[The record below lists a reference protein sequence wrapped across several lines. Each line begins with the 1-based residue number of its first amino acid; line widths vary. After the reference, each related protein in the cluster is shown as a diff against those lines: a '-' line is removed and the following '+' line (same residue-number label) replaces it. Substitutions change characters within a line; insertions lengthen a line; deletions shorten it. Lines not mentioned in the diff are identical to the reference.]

1 MKWYPVLWS
10 RDLPL
15 NQPTR
20 VTLFDVN
27 YVIAKTTNKHKQEGG
42 DGKTE
47 EEVSYVAM
55 LDECPHKKVAL
66 SEGRVTECGFIQCS
80 YHGWSFDGRSGECVE
95 IPQTVIAAAAA
106 SSKNRKEGIVESL
119 PTNANTASLIPP
131 DREHKRIKAE
141 RWADTTTTK
150 KPKNKRREDG
160 TAIAITEAQGM
171 LWISP
176 FLTPL
181 EALAATSKGILPP
194 PPRVPE
200 IDMPGYKTQ
209 IAIRDFPIDWT
220 VLMENIM
227 DPDHGYF
234 AHSSSGTAPM
244 GFDWYSSDGVDNVM
258 KVKEE
263 FQENNGGGGGGVYKI
278 FSEVNAVSKLGK
290 YNAEVRNPTGDKSK
304 KSKKKK
310 KKDVDVPPPKLATTT
325 FVAPSLIYMGRRDNS
340 TSTSNFL
347 TAFWVSP
354 TGTGRSRFMS
364 AAISKAPFVIPRWIV
379 HMQINNFLDQD
390 TFLLLGQ
397 HRAVLKREA
406 EGYLKEAN
414 DDDTTATD
422 SDAPSSTNNVRKS
435 TYVYRSPSE
444 KLPVKIGK
452 YFDATLSKVPN
463 RKEALMAWYNRNNS
477 DNKLFE
483 SWPNRET
490 VLDRYE
496 QHTKICPDS
505 MDLVNRCE
513 RVMTRSKT
521 IGLAMT
527 LLKLV
532 LKTSPAAASVAASFQ
547 NPFVVGVGPFISS
560 ISSTLRFLTASAA
573 SYLVQTKSLLSI
585 LTLMFA
591 SHYIAAR
598 IKREFFFKFNDQ
610 IHHDDIKFI
619 ANNWADL

>member
-1 MKWYPVLWS
+1 M
-10 RDLPL
+10 D
-15 NQPTR
+15 
-20 VTLFDVN
+20 TL
-27 YVIAKTTNKHKQEGG
+27 H
-42 DGKTE
+42 
-47 EEVSYVAM
+47 
-55 LDECPHKKVAL
+55 
-66 SEGRVTECGFIQCS
+66 IQV
-80 YHGWSFDGRSGECVE
+80 R
-95 IPQTVIAAAAA
+95 
-106 SSKNRKEGIVESL
+106 
-119 PTNANTASLIPP
+119 
-131 DREHKRIKAE
+131 
-141 RWADTTTTK
+141 
-150 KPKNKRREDG
+150 
-160 TAIAITEAQGM
+160 
-171 LWISP
+171 
-176 FLTPL
+176 
-181 EALAATSKGILPP
+181 
-194 PPRVPE
+194 
-200 IDMPGYKTQ
+200 
-209 IAIRDFPIDWT
+209 
-220 VLMENIM
+220 
-227 DPDHGYF
+227 
-234 AHSSSGTAPM
+234 
-244 GFDWYSSDGVDNVM
+244 SDGVDNVM

-263 FQENNGGGGGGVYKI
+263 FQENNSGVYKI
-278 FSEVNAVSKLGK
+278 VSEVNAVSKLGK
-290 YNAEVRNPTGDKSK
+290 YNAEVRNPPTGDKSK
-304 KSKKKK
+304 KSKKN
-310 KKDVDVPPPKLATTT
+310 KDVDVPPPKLATTT

-347 TAFWVSP
+347 TAFWVCP

-406 EGYLKEAN
+406 EGYLKEEN
-414 DDDTTATD
+414 DDDTTITAD
-422 SDAPSSTNNVRKS
+422 SDASSTTNNVRKS

-463 RKEALMAWYNRNNS
+463 RKEALMAWYNRNNNT
-477 DNKLFE
+477 NKLFE
-483 SWPNRET
+483 SWPSRET

-513 RVMTRSKT
+513 RVMMRSKT
-521 IGLAMT
+521 IGLAMI

-532 LKTSPAAASVAASFQ
+532 WKTSPTAASVASVAASFQ

-560 ISSTLRFLTASAA
+560 ISSTLRLLTASAA